1 MDLDYTHT
9 RLIASL
15 EGIAAGKGV
24 EDTVLVPPYGKSTK
38 IFTAL
43 NDAAKQLDETFAAD
57 HLPLVD
63 QALFETWTS
72 RARSSKKNEVALTI
86 LTALVPP
93 KKAAQ

>member
-1 MDLDYTHT
+1 
-9 RLIASL
+9 
-15 EGIAAGKGV
+15 
-24 EDTVLVPPYGKSTK
+24 VPPYGKSTK

-63 QALFETWTS
+63 QALS
-72 RARSSKKNEVALTI
+72 KLGLARRSSKKNEVALAI